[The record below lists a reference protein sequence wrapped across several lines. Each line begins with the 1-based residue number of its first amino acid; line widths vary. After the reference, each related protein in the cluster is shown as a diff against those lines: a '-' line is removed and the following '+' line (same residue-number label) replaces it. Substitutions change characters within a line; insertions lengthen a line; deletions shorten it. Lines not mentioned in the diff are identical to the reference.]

1 MYKYERPGGPGSKV
15 LTMRRFLIFAA
26 SFTILPAMAYAQ
38 GRGGARVGGSFG
50 GHVGGMM
57 SGTARAAM
65 SGRSA
70 LAPAMASQHY
80 ALRSPA
86 SQAFRYTYGGH
97 TYSGM
102 HFVRTRSGRLIAR
115 APLRQVNAAQTAR
128 SNRAVLSED
137 TVPGLGFD
145 YAHVAAINPRGSHG
159 HGRGRN
165 SGYFAAY
172 FPFYGGSGYY
182 LPLFPDDDDY
192 GDVGETPQAAPQSN
206 VEAEAEE
213 PEETETSD
221 RPPYPQSSQD
231 YVPAPQPAAR
241 QNVDQYVFVRRD
253 GTLFFAVAYAWE
265 NGTLRYITSEG
276 IRHTVPGSTLDLNA
290 TREFNEQRGL
300 NFTFPA

>member
-1 MYKYERPGGPGSKV
+1 
-15 LTMRRFLIFAA
+15 MRRFLIFAA
-26 SFTILPAMAYAQ
+26 SLAILPAMAFAQ
-38 GRGGARVGGSFG
+38 GRGGARAGGSFG
-50 GHVGGMM
+50 SGHMGGMTSGM
-57 SGTARAAM
+57 SRPVMA
-65 SGRSA
+65 GRSIF
-70 LAPAMASQHY
+70 APSMATPHY
-80 ALRSPA
+80 AMRSPA
-86 SQAFRYTYGGH
+86 SHAFRFTYGGH
-97 TYSGM
+97 TYSGIRY
-102 HFVRTRSGRLIAR
+102 VRTRSGRLIAR

-145 YAHVAAINPRGSHG
+145 YAHVAAVHPGGSLGQG

-192 GDVGETPQAAPQSN
+192 GDVGEVPQAAPQSN

-213 PEETETSD
+213 PEQTETPD

-231 YVPAPQPAAR
+231 YVPAPQPAAQ

-276 IRHTVPGSTLDLNA
+276 IRHTVAGSTLDLKA

-300 NFTFPA
+300 NFTLPA

>member
-1 MYKYERPGGPGSKV
+1 
-15 LTMRRFLIFAA
+15 MRRFLIFAA
-26 SFTILPAMAYAQ
+26 SLAILPALALAQ
-38 GRGGARVGGSFG
+38 GRGAARAGGSFG
-50 GHVGGMM
+50 GHVGAGM
-57 SGTARAAM
+57 SGMSRPAM
-65 SGRSA
+65 SGRSMF
-70 LAPAMASQHY
+70 APPM
-80 ALRSPA
+80 RSPA
-86 SQAFRYTYGGH
+86 SRAFRFTYGGH
-97 TYSGM
+97 TYSGIRY
-102 HFVRTRSGRLIAR
+102 VRTRSGMLVAR
-115 APLRQVNAAQTAR
+115 APLRQVNAARTAR

-145 YAHVAAINPRGSHG
+145 YAHVAAVHPGGSLGHG

-192 GDVGETPQAAPQSN
+192 EDVGEASQAAPQSN

-213 PEETETSD
+213 PEQTETSD

-231 YVPAPQPAAR
+231 YVPAPQPAAQ

-265 NGTLRYITSEG
+265 NGALRYITSEG
-276 IRHTVPGSTLDLNA
+276 IRHTVPGSTLDLKA
-290 TREFNEQRGL
+290 TRDFNEQRGL
-300 NFTFPA
+300 NFTLPA